1 MTGTTWWRQR
11 IREQRSRRW
20 GSSHSRP
27 RRSLRHRKASP
38 TKHQSIT
45 FSRRSA
51 CGDQWDADQCLNA
64 LSVASA
70 CSAVQRHEAVL
81 VRWTRVGSCLSRN
94 ILGFGGFYLPHP
106 SFAFSSFEEENG
118 RNEKFEPVPGRGE
131 HRWSPHWPSTT
142 TVADRPFNW
151 GRNSY
156 LCGHCPWKMFY
167 VTWEIEHFSRKH

>member
-1 MTGTTWWRQR
+1 ME
-11 IREQRSRRW
+11 ISDNNF
-20 GSSHSRP
+20 SNNNN
-27 RRSLRHRKASP
+27 
-38 TKHQSIT
+38 

-118 RNEKFEPVPGRGE
+118 MKSLNLYKGEESIGGARTGRPQQRWPTVPLIGVAIIATHICADIVRGKF
-131 HRWSPHWPSTT
+131 
-142 TVADRPFNW
+142 
-151 GRNSY
+151 
-156 LCGHCPWKMFY
+156 LCDVGN
-167 VTWEIEHFSRKH
+167 